1 MLPDF
6 SFAAWRPLL
15 PGISFWALAFYLPL
29 CLPLA
34 RLEEGLAAGSLNG
47 PLREGL
53 LLVTGV
59 ALALLV
65 GLLSDLVLGLA
76 LGPGW
81 ASSLGLV
88 TALWSLFWSLAN
100 RRGAD

>member
-1 MLPDF
+1 MPPDF

-29 CLPLA
+29 SLPLG
-34 RLEEGLAAGSLNG
+34 RLEDSLASTSLEASV
-47 PLREGL
+47 REGL
-53 LLVTGV
+53 LLLLGV
-59 ALALLV
+59 VLALLV
-65 GLLSDLVLGLA
+65 GVVSDLLLGLA